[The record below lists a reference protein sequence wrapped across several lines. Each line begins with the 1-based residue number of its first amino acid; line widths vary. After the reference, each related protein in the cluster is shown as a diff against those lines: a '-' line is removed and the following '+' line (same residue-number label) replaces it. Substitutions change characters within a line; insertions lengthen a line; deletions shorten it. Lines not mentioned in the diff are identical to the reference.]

1 MDREIKNEFGK
12 LAVMIKSG
20 FDDVDKRFK
29 NVDKRFEDIDKRF
42 ESVDKRFDTM
52 ATKEDMNKNKLEM
65 QDFITGKIAEL
76 KGEMVVLTRTE
87 DKKLFCLIDKLGRKK
102 ILTKRDINQL
112 SGMKPFPRTV
122 A

>member
-12 LAVMIKSG
+12 LAVMIKTG
-20 FDDVDKRFK
+20 FDD
-29 NVDKRFEDIDKRF
+29 VDKRFEDIDKRLDGIDERF
-42 ESVDKRFDTM
+42 EDTDKRFDTM